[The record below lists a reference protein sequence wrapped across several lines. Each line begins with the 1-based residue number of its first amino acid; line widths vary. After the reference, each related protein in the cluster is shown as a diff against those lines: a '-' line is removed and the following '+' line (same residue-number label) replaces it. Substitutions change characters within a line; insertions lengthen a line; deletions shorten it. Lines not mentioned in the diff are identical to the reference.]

1 MKFRN
6 HSQLKKHDNSPE
18 GANNEKDL
26 CILTDIKFKNE
37 IVKIL
42 KELRANMKELRAGK
56 NSKVLYFRKEL
67 ENIRSSQDKLENSF
81 AEVPAELKAMKSIIN
96 NAEVWISDFGDRI
109 MEMTQ
114 SGQQTEN
121 QMKKMKAI

>member
-18 GANNEKDL
+18 GANNETDL

-81 AEVPAELKAMKSIIN
+81 AEVQAELKAMKSIIN
-96 NAEVWISDFGDRI
+96 NAEV
-109 MEMTQ
+109 
-114 SGQQTEN
+114 
-121 QMKKMKAI
+121 